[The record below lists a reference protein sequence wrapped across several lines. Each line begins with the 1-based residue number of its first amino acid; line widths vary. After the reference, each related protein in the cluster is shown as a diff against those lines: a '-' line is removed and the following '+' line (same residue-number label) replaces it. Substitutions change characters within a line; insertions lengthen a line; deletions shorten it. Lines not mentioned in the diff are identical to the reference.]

1 MSHYAATLQDTAQ
14 KVKSHYI
21 AFVNSSQFEV
31 SFLLATRELILVNC
45 VCLSRPAVK
54 CLSVSSD
61 CVLGWAQSSQETL
74 ELTDQLL
81 PTVTFTYLRWFKHSQ
96 PMLTVSCSVVVY
108 KSKPGWYG
116 AKKRPDPS
124 SQKLTRIFQ
133 FNQYAEI
140 CHPDSVH
147 MISLYHIQAAVR
159 CTLST

>member
-74 ELTDQLL
+74 ELTDCYYQRSRL
-81 PTVTFTYLRWFKHSQ
+81 PILDGSNTVNL
-96 PMLTVSCSVVVY
+96 C
-108 KSKPGWYG
+108 
-116 AKKRPDPS
+116 
-124 SQKLTRIFQ
+124 
-133 FNQYAEI
+133 
-140 CHPDSVH
+140 
-147 MISLYHIQAAVR
+147 
-159 CTLST
+159 